1 MCRQNSKIKART
13 MEISV
18 QYLRYKFDEFN
29 TLCFGGELPPIALKV
44 INAKSFMGQFSYR
57 KRRVLPCGT
66 RVYGLQLK
74 ISSHYDMTKE
84 ELDDTLLHEMIHY
97 YIFHKRIT
105 DTSPHGRVFR
115 QLMHDIN
122 SRYGRHVT
130 ISNKR
135 CNLAVNTQAVGQR
148 QRCVVRIRL
157 SDGKAGVKVVPATQA
172 AIRYFVTNVR
182 LSPAVRELEC
192 FLSADPFFER
202 FPSSRALRVHVVDET
217 ELDSHL
223 ATATRVDV

>member
-1 MCRQNSKIKART
+1 
-13 MEISV
+13 
-18 QYLRYKFDEFN
+18 
-29 TLCFGGELPPIALKV
+29 
-44 INAKSFMGQFSYR
+44 
-57 KRRVLPCGT
+57 
-66 RVYGLQLK
+66 
-74 ISSHYDMTKE
+74 MTKE

-135 CNLAVNTQAVGQR
+135 CNLAVNTQAAGQR

-157 SDGKAGVKVVPATQA
+157 SDGKAGVKVVPATPA
-172 AIRYFVTNVR
+172 AIRYFVSNVR